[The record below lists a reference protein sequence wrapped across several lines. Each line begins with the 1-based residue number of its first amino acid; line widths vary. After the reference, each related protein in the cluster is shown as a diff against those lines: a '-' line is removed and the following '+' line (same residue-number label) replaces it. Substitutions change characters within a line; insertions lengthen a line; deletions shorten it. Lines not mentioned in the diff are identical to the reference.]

1 MKLDNLSFFLLI
13 NSGVNV
19 IIVVHERNDIMT
31 NKELANLMYPSVTKT
46 ISDYENIYPERNID
60 DKAVV
65 SRFAPSPTGFVH
77 MGSLL
82 ASFVSNK
89 AARDTNGIFYLRI
102 EDTDGKRSVENGIEG
117 IINDLKTFN
126 IKIDEGAISD
136 NEEIGNYGPYIQS
149 KRIDIYNT
157 FAKWLVEN
165 DYAYPCFCSEED
177 INEIRNVQENKKD
190 RIGYYGKY
198 ARCRNLTNE
207 ERAERIKNG
216 EKFVLRLKSTGDFNK
231 KVVINDLV
239 RGNIEYPENDIDHV
253 LIKSD
258 GVPVYHFAHVVD
270 DHLMRTTHVT
280 RGEEWLPSTPLH
292 IELFKKFGFKVPKYC
307 HLGLVM
313 KVDEEGVRRKLSKR
327 KDPEA
332 AVSYYHEKG
341 IPVEAVKL
349 YLMTIANSNFEG
361 WMDSNPGKSIDEFKF
376 DFKKMSKSGS
386 LFDIEKLLNISRNYI
401 SRLTAKEVYDATLKW
416 ASEFD
421 KEFYEILTKYKDYS
435 INIFNIEREQKKPR
449 KDYEAYSSIKS
460 QVWYM
465 YDELFN
471 GNLEYDFDKINNSE
485 EIKNILNE
493 YIKLYDENDDKD
505 TWFNKI
511 KEVADTLG
519 YASDMKAYKENPDNY
534 KGNVADIATVIR
546 VVLTTSKVT
555 PDLYAIIKL
564 LGKDRIINRF
574 NKF

>member
-1 MKLDNLSFFLLI
+1 
-13 NSGVNV
+13 
-19 IIVVHERNDIMT
+19 MT
-31 NKELANLMYPSVTKT
+31 NKELANIMYPSVTKT
-46 ISDYENIYPERNID
+46 ISDYEKIYPERNID
-60 DKAVV
+60 DKVVV

-82 ASFVSNK
+82 ASFVSSK
-89 AARDTNGIFYLRI
+89 AAKDTNGIFYLRI

-126 IKIDEGAISD
+126 IEIDEGAISD
-136 NEEIGNYGPYIQS
+136 NQEIGSYGPYIQS
-149 KRIDIYNT
+149 KRIEIYHT

-177 INEIRNVQENKKD
+177 SNERKKIQESEKD

-198 ARCRNLTNE
+198 AKCRNLTNE
-207 ERAERIKNG
+207 ERAEKIKNG

-239 RGNIEYPENDIDHV
+239 RGNIEYPENDIDHI

-292 IELFKKFGFKVPKYC
+292 IELFKKFGFKIPKYC

-386 LFDIEKLLNISRNYI
+386 LFDLEKLLNISRNYI

-421 KEFYEILTKYKDYS
+421 KKFYEILTKYKDYS

-471 GNLEYDFDKINNSE
+471 DNLEYDFDKISDSK

-493 YIKLYDENDDKD
+493 YIKLYDEEDDKD

-511 KEVADTLG
+511 KEVADNLG

-546 VVLTTSKVT
+546 VVLTTSRVT
-555 PDLYAIIKL
+555 PDLYAIMKL

>member
-1 MKLDNLSFFLLI
+1 
-13 NSGVNV
+13 
-19 IIVVHERNDIMT
+19 MT

-82 ASFVSNK
+82 TTFVTNK
-89 AARDTNGIFYLRI
+89 AAKDTNGIFYLRI
-102 EDTDGKRSVENGIEG
+102 EDTDGKRTVESIDGIVK
-117 IINDLKTFN
+117 DLKAFN
-126 IKIDEGAISD
+126 IEIDEGAISD
-136 NEEIGNYGPYIQS
+136 NEEIGNYGPYVQS
-149 KRIDIYNT
+149 KRIGIYNT

-177 INEIRNVQENKKD
+177 NNEIRSIQESKKD

-198 ARCRNLTNE
+198 AKCRFLSNE
-207 ERAERIKNG
+207 ERAEKIKNG

-239 RGNIEYPENDIDHV
+239 RGNIEYPENDIDHI

-361 WMDSNPGKSIDEFKF
+361 WMDSNPGKSINEFKF

-401 SRLTAKEVYDATLKW
+401 SRLTAREVYENTLKW

-471 GNLEYDFDKINNSE
+471 DNLEYNFDKINNSE

-511 KEVADTLG
+511 KDVADTLG

-555 PDLYAIIKL
+555 PDLYAIMKL
-564 LGKDRIINRF
+564 LGKDRIINRL

>member
-1 MKLDNLSFFLLI
+1 
-13 NSGVNV
+13 
-19 IIVVHERNDIMT
+19 MT
-31 NKELANLMYPSVTKT
+31 NKELANLMYPNVNKT
-46 ISDYENIYPERNID
+46 ISDYEKIYPERNID

-126 IKIDEGAISD
+126 IEIDEGAISD

-361 WMDSNPGKSIDEFKF
+361 WMDSNSGKSIDEFKF

-401 SRLTAKEVYDATLKW
+401 SRLTAREVYENTLKW

-421 KEFYEILTKYKDYS
+421 KEFYDLLTKYKDYS

-471 GNLEYDFDKINNSE
+471 DSLEYDFDKINNSE

-546 VVLTTSKVT
+546 VVLTTSRVT
-555 PDLYAIIKL
+555 PDLYAIMKL
-564 LGKDRIINRF
+564 LGKDKVINRF

>member
-1 MKLDNLSFFLLI
+1 
-13 NSGVNV
+13 
-19 IIVVHERNDIMT
+19 MT

-46 ISDYENIYPERNID
+46 ISDYETIYPERNID

-82 ASFVSNK
+82 AAFVSNK

-117 IINDLKTFN
+117 IINDLNAFN
-126 IKIDEGAISD
+126 IEIDEGAISD
-136 NEEIGNYGPYIQS
+136 NKEIGNYGPYIQS

-177 INEIRNVQENKKD
+177 INEIRKIQESKKD

-198 ARCRNLTNE
+198 AKCRFLTNE

-239 RGNIEYPENDIDHV
+239 RGSIEYPENDIDHV

-386 LFDIEKLLNISRNYI
+386 LFDLEKLLNISRNYI
-401 SRLTAKEVYDATLKW
+401 SRLTAREVYDDTLKW

-449 KDYEAYSSIKS
+449 KDYESYSSIKS

-471 GNLEYDFDKINNSE
+471 DNLEYDFDKISDSK

-519 YASDMKAYKENPDNY
+519 YASDMKAYKENPNNY

-546 VVLTTSKVT
+546 VVLTTSRVT
-555 PDLYAIIKL
+555 PDLYAIMQL

>member
-1 MKLDNLSFFLLI
+1 
-13 NSGVNV
+13 
-19 IIVVHERNDIMT
+19 MT
-31 NKELANLMYPSVTKT
+31 NKELANIMYPSVTKT
-46 ISDYENIYPERNID
+46 ISDYETIYPERNID

-82 ASFVSNK
+82 TVFVTNK
-89 AARDTNGIFYLRI
+89 AAKDTNGIFYLRI
-102 EDTDGKRSVENGIEG
+102 EDTDGKRTVESIDGIVK
-117 IINDLKTFN
+117 DLKSFN
-126 IKIDEGAISD
+126 IEIDEGAISD
-136 NEEIGNYGPYIQS
+136 NDEVGNYGPYVQS

-177 INEIRNVQENKKD
+177 INEIRKVQESKKD

-198 ARCRNLTNE
+198 AKCRFLSNE

-216 EKFVLRLKSTGDFNK
+216 EKFVLRLKSTGDFNN

-239 RGNIEYPENDIDHV
+239 RGNIEYPENDIDHI

-401 SRLTAKEVYDATLKW
+401 SRLTAKEVYENTLKW
-416 ASEFD
+416 ANEFD
-421 KEFYEILTKYKDYS
+421 KEFYDLLTKYKDYS

-471 GNLEYDFDKINNSE
+471 DNLEYDFDKINNSE

-534 KGNVADIATVIR
+534 KGNVADIATVVR
-546 VVLTTSKVT
+546 VVLTTSRVT
-555 PDLYAIIKL
+555 PDLYAIMKL

>member
-1 MKLDNLSFFLLI
+1 
-13 NSGVNV
+13 
-19 IIVVHERNDIMT
+19 MT
-31 NKELANLMYPSVTKT
+31 NKELANIMYPSVTKT
-46 ISDYENIYPERNID
+46 ISDYETIYPERNVD

-117 IINDLKTFN
+117 IINDLNAFN
-126 IKIDEGAISD
+126 IEIDEGAISD
-136 NEEIGNYGPYIQS
+136 NEEIGSYGPYIQS
-149 KRIDIYNT
+149 KRVEIYHA

-177 INEIRNVQENKKD
+177 INEIRSVQESKKD

-198 ARCRNLTNE
+198 AKCRFLSNE
-207 ERAERIKNG
+207 ERAEKIKNG

-231 KVVINDLV
+231 KVVVNDLV

-292 IELFKKFGFKVPKYC
+292 IELFKKFGFKIPKYC

-332 AVSYYHEKG
+332 AVSYYYEKG
-341 IPVEAVKL
+341 IPVESVKL

-421 KEFYEILTKYKDYS
+421 KEFYDLLTKYKDYS

-471 GNLEYDFDKINNSE
+471 GNLEYDFDKISDSE

-555 PDLYAIIKL
+555 PDLYAIMKL

-574 NKF
+574 NSI

>member
-1 MKLDNLSFFLLI
+1 
-13 NSGVNV
+13 
-19 IIVVHERNDIMT
+19 MT
-31 NKELANLMYPSVTKT
+31 NKELANLMYPSVNKT
-46 ISDYENIYPERNID
+46 INDYETIYPERNID

-82 ASFVSNK
+82 TAFVSNK

-117 IINDLKTFN
+117 IINDLNAFN
-126 IKIDEGAISD
+126 IEIDEGAISD

-177 INEIRNVQENKKD
+177 ISEIRKIQESKKD

-198 ARCRNLTNE
+198 AKCRFLTNE

-239 RGNIEYPENDIDHV
+239 RGSIEYPENDIDHV

-386 LFDIEKLLNISRNYI
+386 LFDLEKLLNISRNYI
-401 SRLTAKEVYDATLKW
+401 SRLTAREVYDDTLKW

-449 KDYEAYSSIKS
+449 KDYESYSSIKS

-471 GNLEYDFDKINNSE
+471 DNLEYDFDKINNSE

-493 YIKLYDENDDKD
+493 YIKLYDEKDDKD

-519 YASDMKAYKENPDNY
+519 YASDMKAYKENPNNY

-546 VVLTTSKVT
+546 VVLTTSRVT
-555 PDLYAIIKL
+555 PDLYAIMKL

>member
-1 MKLDNLSFFLLI
+1 
-13 NSGVNV
+13 
-19 IIVVHERNDIMT
+19 MT

-82 ASFVSNK
+82 TTFVTNK
-89 AARDTNGIFYLRI
+89 AAKDTNGIFYLRI
-102 EDTDGKRSVENGIEG
+102 EDTDGKRTVESIDGIVK
-117 IINDLKTFN
+117 DLKAFN
-126 IKIDEGAISD
+126 IEIDEGAISN
-136 NEEIGNYGPYIQS
+136 NEEIGNYGPYVQS

-239 RGNIEYPENDIDHV
+239 RGNIEYPENDIDHI

-292 IELFKKFGFKVPKYC
+292 VELFKKFGFKIPKYC

-401 SRLTAKEVYDATLKW
+401 SRLTAKEVYENTLKW

-471 GNLEYDFDKINNSE
+471 DNLEYNFDKINNSE

-511 KEVADTLG
+511 KDVADTLG

-546 VVLTTSKVT
+546 VVLTTSRVT
-555 PDLYAIIKL
+555 PDLYAIMKL

>member
-1 MKLDNLSFFLLI
+1 
-13 NSGVNV
+13 
-19 IIVVHERNDIMT
+19 MT
-31 NKELANLMYPSVTKT
+31 NKELANIMYPSVTKT

-60 DKAVV
+60 EKAVV

-82 ASFVSNK
+82 TVFVTNK
-89 AARDTNGIFYLRI
+89 AAKDTNGIFYLRI
-102 EDTDGKRSVENGIEG
+102 EDTDGKRTVESIDGIVK
-117 IINDLKTFN
+117 DLKSFN
-126 IKIDEGAISD
+126 IEIDEGAISD
-136 NEEIGNYGPYIQS
+136 NEEIGNYGPYVQS

-177 INEIRNVQENKKD
+177 INEIRSVQESKKD

-258 GVPVYHFAHVVD
+258 GVPVYHFAHIVD

-471 GNLEYDFDKINNSE
+471 GSLEYDFDKISDTD

-519 YASDMKAYKENPDNY
+519 YASDMKSYKENPDNY

-546 VVLTTSKVT
+546 VVLTTSRVT
-555 PDLYAIIKL
+555 PDLYAIMKL

-574 NKF
+574 NRI

>member
-1 MKLDNLSFFLLI
+1 
-13 NSGVNV
+13 
-19 IIVVHERNDIMT
+19 MT

-46 ISDYENIYPERNID
+46 ISDYENIYPERNVD

-82 ASFVSNK
+82 TVFVTNK
-89 AARDTNGIFYLRI
+89 AAKDTNGIFYLRI
-102 EDTDGKRSVENGIEG
+102 EDTDGKRTVESIDGIVK
-117 IINDLKTFN
+117 DLKAFN
-126 IKIDEGAISD
+126 IEIDEGAISD
-136 NEEIGNYGPYIQS
+136 NEEIGNYGPYVQS

-177 INEIRNVQENKKD
+177 INEIRKVQESKKD

-198 ARCRNLTNE
+198 AKCRLLSNE

-239 RGNIEYPENDIDHV
+239 RGNIEYPENDIDHI

-292 IELFKKFGFKVPKYC
+292 IELFKKFGFKIPKYC

-401 SRLTAKEVYDATLKW
+401 SRLTAKEVYENTLKW
-416 ASEFD
+416 ANEFD
-421 KEFYEILTKYKDYS
+421 KEFYGLLTKYKDYS

-471 GNLEYDFDKINNSE
+471 DNLEYDFDKINSLE

-546 VVLTTSKVT
+546 VVLTTSRVT
-555 PDLYAIIKL
+555 PDLYAIMKL

-574 NKF
+574 NQF

>member
-1 MKLDNLSFFLLI
+1 
-13 NSGVNV
+13 
-19 IIVVHERNDIMT
+19 MT
-31 NKELANLMYPSVTKT
+31 NKELANIMYPSVTKT

-60 DKAVV
+60 EKAVV

-82 ASFVSNK
+82 TVFVTNK
-89 AARDTNGIFYLRI
+89 AAKDTNGIFYLRI
-102 EDTDGKRSVENGIEG
+102 EDTDGKRTVESIDGIVK
-117 IINDLKTFN
+117 DLKSFN
-126 IKIDEGAISD
+126 IEIDEGAISD
-136 NEEIGNYGPYIQS
+136 NEEIGNYGPYVQS

-177 INEIRNVQENKKD
+177 INEIRSVQESKKD

-258 GVPVYHFAHVVD
+258 GVPVYHFAHIVD

-401 SRLTAKEVYDATLKW
+401 SRLTAKEVYENTLKW

-471 GNLEYDFDKINNSE
+471 GSLEYDFDKISDTD

-519 YASDMKAYKENPDNY
+519 YASDMKAYKENSNNY

-546 VVLTTSKVT
+546 VVLTTSRVT
-555 PDLYAIIKL
+555 PDLYAIMKL

-574 NKF
+574 NRI

>member
-1 MKLDNLSFFLLI
+1 
-13 NSGVNV
+13 
-19 IIVVHERNDIMT
+19 MT
-31 NKELANLMYPSVTKT
+31 NKELANLMYPIVTKT

-117 IINDLKTFN
+117 IINDLNAFN
-126 IKIDEGAISD
+126 IEIDEGAISD

-177 INEIRNVQENKKD
+177 INEIRKVQESKKD

-198 ARCRNLTNE
+198 AKCRFLTNE

-239 RGNIEYPENDIDHV
+239 RGSIEYPENDIDHV

-401 SRLTAKEVYDATLKW
+401 SRLTAKEVYDNTLKW

-471 GNLEYDFDKINNSE
+471 DSLEYDFDKISDTD

-519 YASDMKAYKENPDNY
+519 YASDMKVYKENPDNY
-534 KGNVADIATVIR
+534 RGNVADIATVIR

-555 PDLYAIIKL
+555 PDLYLIMKL

-574 NKF
+574 NSI

>member
-1 MKLDNLSFFLLI
+1 
-13 NSGVNV
+13 
-19 IIVVHERNDIMT
+19 MT

-82 ASFVSNK
+82 TTFVTNK
-89 AARDTNGIFYLRI
+89 AAKDTNGIFYLRI
-102 EDTDGKRSVENGIEG
+102 EDTDGKRTVESIDGIVK
-117 IINDLKTFN
+117 DLKAFN
-126 IKIDEGAISD
+126 IEIDEGAISD
-136 NEEIGNYGPYIQS
+136 NEEIGNYGPYVQS
-149 KRIDIYNT
+149 KRIGIYNT

-177 INEIRNVQENKKD
+177 NNEIRSIQESKKD

-198 ARCRNLTNE
+198 AKCRFLSNE
-207 ERAERIKNG
+207 ERAEKIKNG

-239 RGNIEYPENDIDHV
+239 RGNIEYPENDIDHI

-361 WMDSNPGKSIDEFKF
+361 WMDSNPGKSINEFKF

-401 SRLTAKEVYDATLKW
+401 SRLTAKEVYENTLKW

-471 GNLEYDFDKINNSE
+471 DNLEYNFDKINNSE

-511 KEVADTLG
+511 KDVADILG

-546 VVLTTSKVT
+546 VVLTTSRVT
-555 PDLYAIIKL
+555 PDLYAIMKL
-564 LGKDRIINRF
+564 LGKNRIINRF

>member
-1 MKLDNLSFFLLI
+1 
-13 NSGVNV
+13 
-19 IIVVHERNDIMT
+19 MT
-31 NKELANLMYPSVTKT
+31 NKELANIMYPSVTKT
-46 ISDYENIYPERNID
+46 ISDYETIYPERNID

-82 ASFVSNK
+82 AAFVSNK

-117 IINDLKTFN
+117 IINDLNSFN

-136 NEEIGNYGPYIQS
+136 NKEIGNYGPYIQS

-177 INEIRNVQENKKD
+177 INEIRKIQESKKD

-198 ARCRNLTNE
+198 AKCRFLTNE

-239 RGNIEYPENDIDHV
+239 RGSIEYPENDIDHV

-386 LFDIEKLLNISRNYI
+386 LFDLEKLLNISRNYI
-401 SRLTAKEVYDATLKW
+401 SRLTAREVYDDTLKW

-421 KEFYEILTKYKDYS
+421 KDFYEILTKYKDYS

-471 GNLEYDFDKINNSE
+471 NKLEYDFDKISDSK

-511 KEVADTLG
+511 KEVADNLG
-519 YASDMKAYKENPDNY
+519 YESDMKEYKENPN
-534 KGNVADIATVIR
+534 N
-546 VVLTTSKVT
+546 
-555 PDLYAIIKL
+555 
-564 LGKDRIINRF
+564 
-574 NKF
+574 

>member
-1 MKLDNLSFFLLI
+1 
-13 NSGVNV
+13 
-19 IIVVHERNDIMT
+19 MT

-82 ASFVSNK
+82 TTFVTNK
-89 AARDTNGIFYLRI
+89 AAKDTNGIFYLRI
-102 EDTDGKRSVENGIEG
+102 EDTDGKRTVESIDGIVK
-117 IINDLKTFN
+117 DLKAFN
-126 IKIDEGAISD
+126 IEIDEGAISD
-136 NEEIGNYGPYIQS
+136 NEEIGNYGPYVQS

-177 INEIRNVQENKKD
+177 INEIRKVQESKKD

-198 ARCRNLTNE
+198 AKCRFLSNE

-239 RGNIEYPENDIDHV
+239 RGNIEYPENDIDHI

-292 IELFKKFGFKVPKYC
+292 VELFKKFGFKIPKYC

-401 SRLTAKEVYDATLKW
+401 SRLTAKEVYENTLKW

-471 GNLEYDFDKINNSE
+471 DNLEYNFDKINNSE

-511 KEVADTLG
+511 KDVADTLG

-555 PDLYAIIKL
+555 PDLYAIMKL

>member
-1 MKLDNLSFFLLI
+1 
-13 NSGVNV
+13 
-19 IIVVHERNDIMT
+19 MT
-31 NKELANLMYPSVTKT
+31 NKELADLMYPSVTKT

-117 IINDLKTFN
+117 IINDLKAFN
-126 IKIDEGAISD
+126 IEIDEGAISD
-136 NEEIGNYGPYIQS
+136 NEEVGNYGPYVQS

-165 DYAYPCFCSEED
+165 DCAYPCFCSEED
-177 INEIRNVQENKKD
+177 NNEIRSIQESKKD

-198 ARCRNLTNE
+198 AKCRFLSNE
-207 ERAERIKNG
+207 ERAEKIKNG

-239 RGNIEYPENDIDHV
+239 RGNIEYPENDIDHI

-401 SRLTAKEVYDATLKW
+401 SRLTARELYENTLKW

-465 YDELFN
+465 YEELFN
-471 GNLEYDFDKINNSE
+471 DNLEYNFDKISAKD
-485 EIKNILNE
+485 EIKNILSE

-511 KEVADTLG
+511 KEVADILG

-546 VVLTTSKVT
+546 VVLTTSRVT
-555 PDLYAIIKL
+555 PDLYAIMKL
-564 LGKDRIINRF
+564 LGKNRIINRF

>member
-1 MKLDNLSFFLLI
+1 
-13 NSGVNV
+13 
-19 IIVVHERNDIMT
+19 MT
-31 NKELANLMYPSVTKT
+31 NKELANIMYPNVTKT
-46 ISDYENIYPERNID
+46 ISDYETMYPERNID

-117 IINDLKTFN
+117 IINDLKSFN
-126 IKIDEGAISD
+126 IEIDEGAISD
-136 NEEIGNYGPYIQS
+136 NEEVGNYGPYVQS
-149 KRIDIYNT
+149 KRIEIYHT

-198 ARCRNLTNE
+198 ARCRFLSNE

-239 RGNIEYPENDIDHV
+239 RGNIEYPENDIDHI

-401 SRLTAKEVYDATLKW
+401 SRLTAKEVYENTLKW

-421 KEFYEILTKYKDYS
+421 KEFCNLLNKYKDYS

-471 GNLEYDFDKINNSE
+471 DNLEYNFDKISDKD
-485 EIKNILNE
+485 EIKNILSE
-493 YIKLYDENDDKD
+493 YIKLYDEKDDKD

-555 PDLYAIIKL
+555 PDLYAIMKL

-574 NKF
+574 NNI

>member
-1 MKLDNLSFFLLI
+1 
-13 NSGVNV
+13 
-19 IIVVHERNDIMT
+19 MT
-31 NKELANLMYPSVTKT
+31 NKELANIMYPSVTKT
-46 ISDYENIYPERNID
+46 ISDYETIYPERNID
-60 DKAVV
+60 EKAVV

-117 IINDLKTFN
+117 IINDLKAFN
-126 IKIDEGAISD
+126 IEIDEGAISD
-136 NEEIGNYGPYIQS
+136 NEEVGNYGPYVQS

-177 INEIRNVQENKKD
+177 INEIRSVQESKKD

-198 ARCRNLTNE
+198 ARCRSLTNE

-258 GVPVYHFAHVVD
+258 GVPVYHFAHIVD

-401 SRLTAKEVYDATLKW
+401 SRLTAKEVYDNTLKW

-471 GNLEYDFDKINNSE
+471 DSLEYDFDKISDTD

-519 YASDMKAYKENPDNY
+519 YASDMKSYKENPDNY

-546 VVLTTSKVT
+546 VVLTTSRVT
-555 PDLYAIIKL
+555 PDLYAIMKL

-574 NKF
+574 NRI

>member
-1 MKLDNLSFFLLI
+1 
-13 NSGVNV
+13 
-19 IIVVHERNDIMT
+19 MT
-31 NKELANLMYPSVTKT
+31 NKELANLMYPSVNKT
-46 ISDYENIYPERNID
+46 INDYETIYPERNID

-82 ASFVSNK
+82 TAFVSNK

-117 IINDLKTFN
+117 IINDLNAFN
-126 IKIDEGAISD
+126 IEIDEGAISD

-177 INEIRNVQENKKD
+177 INEIRKIQESKKD

-198 ARCRNLTNE
+198 AKCRFLTNE

-239 RGNIEYPENDIDHV
+239 RGSIEYPENDIDHV

-386 LFDIEKLLNISRNYI
+386 LFDLEKLLNISRNYI
-401 SRLTAKEVYDATLKW
+401 SRLTAREVYDDTLKW

-421 KEFYEILTKYKDYS
+421 KDFYEILTKYKDYS

-471 GNLEYDFDKINNSE
+471 DNLEYDFDKINNSE

-493 YIKLYDENDDKD
+493 YIKLYDEKDDKD

-519 YASDMKAYKENPDNY
+519 YASDMKAYKENPNNY

-546 VVLTTSKVT
+546 VVLTTSRVT
-555 PDLYAIIKL
+555 PDLYVIMKL

>member
-1 MKLDNLSFFLLI
+1 
-13 NSGVNV
+13 
-19 IIVVHERNDIMT
+19 MT
-31 NKELANLMYPSVTKT
+31 NKELANIMYPSVTKT
-46 ISDYENIYPERNID
+46 INDYEAMYPERNIA

-117 IINDLKTFN
+117 IINDLNAFN
-126 IKIDEGAISD
+126 IEIDEGAISD

-149 KRIDIYNT
+149 KRVEIYHA

-177 INEIRNVQENKKD
+177 INEIRSVQESKKE

-207 ERAERIKNG
+207 ERAEKIKNG

-231 KVVINDLV
+231 KVVVNDLV

-292 IELFKKFGFKVPKYC
+292 IELFKKFGFKIPKYC

-416 ASEFD
+416 AIEFD
-421 KEFYEILTKYKDYS
+421 KEFYDLLTKYKDYS

-471 GNLEYDFDKINNSE
+471 GNLEYDFDKISDSE

-555 PDLYAIIKL
+555 PDLYAIMKL

-574 NKF
+574 NNI

>member
-1 MKLDNLSFFLLI
+1 
-13 NSGVNV
+13 
-19 IIVVHERNDIMT
+19 MT
-31 NKELANLMYPSVTKT
+31 NKELANIMYPSVTKT
-46 ISDYENIYPERNID
+46 ISDYETIYPERNID
-60 DKAVV
+60 EKAVV

-82 ASFVSNK
+82 AAFVSNK
-89 AARDTNGIFYLRI
+89 AARDTDGVFYLRI

-117 IINDLKTFN
+117 IINDLKAFD
-126 IKIDEGAISD
+126 IQIDEGAISD
-136 NEEIGNYGPYIQS
+136 NEEIGNYGPYVQS

-177 INEIRNVQENKKD
+177 INEIRSVQESKKD

-198 ARCRNLTNE
+198 ARCRSLTNE

-258 GVPVYHFAHVVD
+258 GVPVYHFAHIVD

-401 SRLTAKEVYDATLKW
+401 SRLTAKEVYDNTLKW

-471 GNLEYDFDKINNSE
+471 DSLEYDFDKISDTD

-519 YASDMKAYKENPDNY
+519 YASDMKSYKENPDNY

-546 VVLTTSKVT
+546 VVLTTSRVT
-555 PDLYAIIKL
+555 PDLYAIMKL

-574 NKF
+574 NRI

>member
-1 MKLDNLSFFLLI
+1 
-13 NSGVNV
+13 
-19 IIVVHERNDIMT
+19 MT
-31 NKELANLMYPSVTKT
+31 NKELANLMYPSVNKT
-46 ISDYENIYPERNID
+46 INDYETIYPERNID

-82 ASFVSNK
+82 TAFVSNK
-89 AARDTNGIFYLRI
+89 AASDTNGIFYLRI

-117 IINDLKTFN
+117 IINDLNAFN
-126 IKIDEGAISD
+126 IEIDEGAISD

-177 INEIRNVQENKKD
+177 INEIRKIQESKKD

-198 ARCRNLTNE
+198 AKCRFLTNE

-239 RGNIEYPENDIDHV
+239 RGSIEYPENDIDHV

-386 LFDIEKLLNISRNYI
+386 LFDLEKLLNISRNYI
-401 SRLTAKEVYDATLKW
+401 SRLTAREVYDDTLKW

-471 GNLEYDFDKINNSE
+471 DNLEYDFDKISDSK

-519 YASDMKAYKENPDNY
+519 YASDMKAYKENPDKY

-546 VVLTTSKVT
+546 VVLTTSRVT
-555 PDLYAIIKL
+555 PDLYAIMQL

>member
-1 MKLDNLSFFLLI
+1 
-13 NSGVNV
+13 
-19 IIVVHERNDIMT
+19 MT

-102 EDTDGKRSVENGIEG
+102 EDTDGKRSVKNGIEG
-117 IINDLKTFN
+117 IITDLKTFN
-126 IKIDEGAISD
+126 IEIDEGAISD

-401 SRLTAKEVYDATLKW
+401 SRLTAREVYENTLKW

-421 KEFYEILTKYKDYS
+421 KEFYDLLTKYKDYS

-493 YIKLYDENDDKD
+493 HIKLYDENDDKD

-546 VVLTTSKVT
+546 VVLTTSRVT
-555 PDLYAIIKL
+555 PDLYAIMKL
-564 LGKDRIINRF
+564 LGKDKIINRF
-574 NKF
+574 NQF

>member
-1 MKLDNLSFFLLI
+1 
-13 NSGVNV
+13 
-19 IIVVHERNDIMT
+19 MT
-31 NKELANLMYPSVTKT
+31 NKELANIMYPSVTKT
-46 ISDYENIYPERNID
+46 ISDYETIYPERNID

-82 ASFVSNK
+82 TVFVTNK
-89 AARDTNGIFYLRI
+89 AAKDTNGIFYLRI
-102 EDTDGKRSVENGIEG
+102 EDTDGKRTVESIDGIVK
-117 IINDLKTFN
+117 DLKSFN
-126 IKIDEGAISD
+126 IEIDEGAISD
-136 NEEIGNYGPYIQS
+136 NEEIGNYGPYVQS

-177 INEIRNVQENKKD
+177 INEIRSVQESKKD

-258 GVPVYHFAHVVD
+258 GVPVYHFAHIVD

-401 SRLTAKEVYDATLKW
+401 SRLTAKEVYENTLKW
-416 ASEFD
+416 VSEFD

-471 GNLEYDFDKINNSE
+471 GSLEYDFDKISDTD

-519 YASDMKAYKENPDNY
+519 YASDMKSYKENPDNY

-546 VVLTTSKVT
+546 VVLTTSRVT
-555 PDLYAIIKL
+555 PDLYAIMKL

-574 NKF
+574 NRI

>member
-1 MKLDNLSFFLLI
+1 
-13 NSGVNV
+13 
-19 IIVVHERNDIMT
+19 MT
-31 NKELANLMYPSVTKT
+31 NKELANLMYPSVNKT
-46 ISDYENIYPERNID
+46 INDYETIYPERNID

-82 ASFVSNK
+82 TAFVSNK

-117 IINDLKTFN
+117 IINDLNAFN
-126 IKIDEGAISD
+126 IEIDEGAISD

-177 INEIRNVQENKKD
+177 ISEIRKIQESKKD

-198 ARCRNLTNE
+198 AKCRFLTNE

-239 RGNIEYPENDIDHV
+239 RGSIEYPENDIDHV

-386 LFDIEKLLNISRNYI
+386 LFDLEKLLNISRNYI
-401 SRLTAKEVYDATLKW
+401 SRLTAREVYDDTLKW

-449 KDYEAYSSIKS
+449 KDYESYSSIKS

-471 GNLEYDFDKINNSE
+471 DNLEYDFDKINNSE

-493 YIKLYDENDDKD
+493 YIKLYDEKDDKD

-519 YASDMKAYKENPDNY
+519 YASDMKAYKENPNNY

-546 VVLTTSKVT
+546 VVLTTSRVT
-555 PDLYAIIKL
+555 PDLYVIMKL

>member
-1 MKLDNLSFFLLI
+1 
-13 NSGVNV
+13 
-19 IIVVHERNDIMT
+19 MT
-31 NKELANLMYPSVTKT
+31 NKELANIMYPSVTKT
-46 ISDYENIYPERNID
+46 ISDYETIYPERNVD

-117 IINDLKTFN
+117 IINDLNAFN
-126 IKIDEGAISD
+126 IEIDEGAISD
-136 NEEIGNYGPYIQS
+136 NEEIGSYGPYIQS
-149 KRIDIYNT
+149 KRVEIYHA

-177 INEIRNVQENKKD
+177 INEIRSVQESKKD

-198 ARCRNLTNE
+198 AKCRFLSNE
-207 ERAERIKNG
+207 ERAEKIKNG

-231 KVVINDLV
+231 KVVVNDLV

-292 IELFKKFGFKVPKYC
+292 IELFKKFGFKIPKYC

-341 IPVEAVKL
+341 IPVESVKL

-421 KEFYEILTKYKDYS
+421 KEFYDLLTKYKDYS

-471 GNLEYDFDKINNSE
+471 GNLEYDFDKISDSE

-555 PDLYAIIKL
+555 PDLYAIMKL

-574 NKF
+574 NSI

>member
-1 MKLDNLSFFLLI
+1 
-13 NSGVNV
+13 
-19 IIVVHERNDIMT
+19 MT

-82 ASFVSNK
+82 TTFVTNK
-89 AARDTNGIFYLRI
+89 AAKDTNGIFYLRI
-102 EDTDGKRSVENGIEG
+102 EDTDGKRTVESIDGIVK
-117 IINDLKTFN
+117 DLKAFN
-126 IKIDEGAISD
+126 IEIDEGAISD
-136 NEEIGNYGPYIQS
+136 NEEIGNYGPYVQS

-177 INEIRNVQENKKD
+177 INEIRKVQESKKD

-198 ARCRNLTNE
+198 AKCRFLSNE

-239 RGNIEYPENDIDHV
+239 RGNIEYPENDIDHI

-292 IELFKKFGFKVPKYC
+292 VELFKKFGFKIPKYC

-401 SRLTAKEVYDATLKW
+401 SRLTAKEVYENTLKW

-471 GNLEYDFDKINNSE
+471 DNLEYNFDKINNSE

-511 KEVADTLG
+511 KDVADTLG

-546 VVLTTSKVT
+546 VVLTTSRVT
-555 PDLYAIIKL
+555 PDLYAIMKL

-574 NKF
+574 NQF

>member
-1 MKLDNLSFFLLI
+1 
-13 NSGVNV
+13 
-19 IIVVHERNDIMT
+19 MT
-31 NKELANLMYPSVTKT
+31 NKELANIMYPSVTKT

-82 ASFVSNK
+82 TVFVTNK
-89 AARDTNGIFYLRI
+89 AAKDTNGIFYLRI
-102 EDTDGKRSVENGIEG
+102 EDTDGKRTVESIDGIVK
-117 IINDLKTFN
+117 DLKSFN
-126 IKIDEGAISD
+126 IEIDEGAISD
-136 NEEIGNYGPYIQS
+136 NDEVGNYGPYVQS

-177 INEIRNVQENKKD
+177 INEIRKVQESKKD

-198 ARCRNLTNE
+198 AKCRFLSNE
-207 ERAERIKNG
+207 ERAEKIKNG

-239 RGNIEYPENDIDHV
+239 RGNIEYPENDIDHI

-386 LFDIEKLLNISRNYI
+386 LFDLEKLLNISRNYI
-401 SRLTAKEVYDATLKW
+401 SRLTAREVYDDTLKW

-449 KDYEAYSSIKS
+449 KDYESYSSIKS

-471 GNLEYDFDKINNSE
+471 DNLEYDFDKINNSE

-519 YASDMKAYKENPDNY
+519 YASDMKSYKENPDNY

-546 VVLTTSKVT
+546 VVLTTSRVT
-555 PDLYAIIKL
+555 PDLYAIMKL

-574 NKF
+574 NRI